1 MSEAS
6 PRLDLR
12 PDHWAIV
19 LDILRQHVPDRKVLA
34 FGSRATWTA
43 KNYSDLDLA
52 ILGNEPLSLDTTS
65 ALAEDFEEADL
76 PFKVDIVDWARTDE
90 TFHTIIR
97 RDGVIV
103 QNPARFS
110 ESNISSAEWS
120 IATIEAISEK
130 VAMGPFGSSIKVK
143 TFVPEGVPIIS
154 GQHLHNTKVDDNL
167 GYNFITRE
175 HAQRL
180 KNANVR
186 CGDIIFTHAGNIGQV
201 AYIPENSQFSRYV
214 ISQRQFYMRCDR
226 TRAIAEF
233 VTAYFKSPEGQH
245 KLLAN
250 ASQVGV
256 PSIAQPVTYLRTV
269 EIPVPPLPEQHA
281 IAYIL
286 GTLDDK
292 IELNRRMNETLEA
305 MAHAL
310 FKSWFVDFDPVR
322 AKMALNHSPLEGESQ
337 SDEPPGDSGCGGGTN
352 RRSPQASRWG
362 EIKRSY
368 SEKTLNRAKSLRQN
382 QTDAEVLLWHYL
394 RNKQL
399 DGYKFRRQQPI
410 GPYIIDF
417 ACLPEKLLI
426 ELDGGQHAERE
437 GYDEQRDRFLQ
448 SKGYRVLRF
457 WNNEVFENCFDV
469 LEQIYQALTSPD
481 YSPHEGEP
489 TQTTHHSPIEG
500 ESANQGPVPGL
511 TGERQ
516 PAGAPVGG
524 NMSAGNQ
531 VAETNAPPP
540 HQPSPHG
547 SPSATPPQGG
557 SDWTVERARA
567 YLDRMD
573 PKIAD
578 LFPDRLVN
586 SEIGEI
592 PEGWAVGYLS
602 DIASSPRRSINPANL
617 EPGTP
622 SIGLDHMPRYSIALT
637 EWQNSEKVTSNKF
650 AFKEG
655 EFLFGKLR
663 PYFHKVGIAPVNG
676 ICSTDIVV
684 IAPIETAWSAYVL
697 ATISSFEFVN
707 YTDQTSTGTKMPRTS
722 WGIMSSYTLCLPPE
736 RLVQELENATEPM
749 LGQVVT
755 HVKSNR
761 SLALLRD
768 TLLPK
773 LISGEI
779 RLCNTDQTMEA
790 VV

>member
-1 MSEAS
+1 MSVVS

-43 KNYSDLDLA
+43 KDYSDLDLA
-52 ILGNEPLSLDTTS
+52 ILGDEPLSLDAIS
-65 ALAEDFEEADL
+65 AMAEGFGESDL
-76 PFKVDIVDWARTDE
+76 PFKVDLVDWATVDE
-90 TFHTIIR
+90 TFRDVIH
-97 RDGVIV
+97 RDGVEV
-103 QNPARFS
+103 QL
-110 ESNISSAEWS
+110 SAN
-120 IATIEAISEK
+120 TIETAWRLSLTSGNACVLDKWRESTWGEEISLEYGK
-130 VAMGPFGSSIKVK
+130 ALKGYDTSTGPFRVFGSNGPIGWSDEALA
-143 TFVPEGVPIIS
+143 PGPGVI
-154 GQHLHNTKVDDNL
+154 L
-167 GYNFITRE
+167 GRKGAYR
-175 HAQRL
+175 
-180 KNANVR
+180 
-186 CGDIIFTHAGNIGQV
+186 GV
-201 AYIPENSQFSRYV
+201 AYTPNPFFVIDTAYYVVSKSQHDMRWLFYAIKYYKLGEIDDGSPIPSTTRAAVYLRELTVPPPPEQ
-214 ISQRQFYMRCDR
+214 
-226 TRAIAEF
+226 RAIA
-233 VTAYFKSPEGQH
+233 H
-245 KLLAN
+245 
-250 ASQVGV
+250 
-256 PSIAQPVTYLRTV
+256 
-269 EIPVPPLPEQHA
+269 
-281 IAYIL
+281 IL

-292 IELNRRMNETLEA
+292 IELNRRTNETLEA
-305 MAHAL
+305 MARAL

-337 SDEPPGDSGCGGGTN
+337 PDEPPGDSGWGGGTN

-362 EIKRSY
+362 EVKHSY
-368 SEKTLNRAKSLRQN
+368 SGKTLNRAKSLRRN
-382 QTDAEVLLWHYL
+382 QTDAEGLLWHYL

-410 GPYIIDF
+410 GPCIVDF

-426 ELDGGQHAERE
+426 ELDGGQHAEQE
-437 GYDEQRDRFLQ
+437 AYDERRDQFLQ

-457 WNNEVFENCFDV
+457 WNNEIFDNCFAV
-469 LEQIYQALTSPD
+469 LEQIYHALIN
-481 YSPHEGEP
+481 
-489 TQTTHHSPIEG
+489 HSPLEG
-500 ESANQGPVPGL
+500 ESQSAIADV
-511 TGERQ
+511 
-516 PAGAPVGG
+516 VGG
-524 NMSAGNQ
+524 II
-531 VAETNAPPP
+531 PPLR
-540 HQPSPHG
+540 
-547 SPSATPPQGG
+547 G

-578 LFPDRLVN
+578 LFPDKLVD
-586 SEIGEI
+586 SEIGEV
-592 PEGWAVGYLS
+592 PEGWETGYLS

-622 SIGLDHMPRYSIALT
+622 SIGLDHMPRYSIALA

-707 YTDQTSTGTKMPRTS
+707 YTDQTSTGTRMPRTS

-736 RLVQELENATEPM
+736 RLVQELQNATEPM
-749 LGQVVT
+749 LSQVVT

-761 SLALLRD
+761 NLASLRD

-773 LISGEI
+773 LISGELRVDDKI
-779 RLCNTDQTMEA
+779 DVE
-790 VV
+790 VVV